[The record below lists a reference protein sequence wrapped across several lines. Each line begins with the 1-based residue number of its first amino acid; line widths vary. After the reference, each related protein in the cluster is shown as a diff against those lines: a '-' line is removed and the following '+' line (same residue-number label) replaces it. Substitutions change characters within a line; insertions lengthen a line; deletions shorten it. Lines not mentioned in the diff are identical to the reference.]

1 MMPTGLRTLLR
12 RLRSRTAV
20 EIYTAGLLAS
30 LLAIAAAGLP
40 KIDLLQSAIN
50 DDNFT
55 DMVLSTRGE
64 LPIDSNIRVLTYDAS
79 ILDTFDMVD
88 RSTLAMQLAALF
100 ELKPRVVGVD
110 FLIET
115 ERPEAADGDAMI
127 AALAADHPN
136 LLFGVFHEDSL
147 HRFRLPPPRFKIP
160 ERQLGCINLLPDDD
174 NTVRDFRPLW
184 GDDGKKQ
191 IESFDV
197 KVARWV
203 DSSAVAYLRS
213 FGSETF
219 IIDYAA
225 GIGEVQR
232 QGAAG
237 DQIFPVMPL
246 RAVFDA
252 MTSGDTN
259 RIAAMRMLLAGKTV
273 LVGYGDIRNSQV
285 TSVVDRFYTP
295 FKPEKNT
302 LPDMH
307 GVAIHANIV
316 NTILK
321 RRVLEPMPTWLN
333 VLWSA
338 LLAAALLAGRER
350 LERIARP
357 TLRTAAAYSG
367 FAALFLLAALLPVL
381 AFRYTPYKFSI
392 FMPIGALLIAVPTLE
407 GLQKAIDLALDLR
420 RRARLRAGVPEPIR
434 SGMLAI
440 LKAWSP
446 QERLARAI
454 HFVQTQFTTIC
465 AVLFAEAAAGGAGR
479 SPRFPSTT
487 LASPTLARMLSATRA
502 FAGDLSPRARA
513 MCELLGLL
521 SESPEIERALR
532 LARSLHIAANEI
544 RRQSLETTDDQ
555 TENEPRGGAQ
565 TDGAQA
571 DGSRPL
577 DADVVGYA
585 DLALKTLADRTSG
598 DDEEQFD
605 ALYRAVER
613 YARAAAAV
621 LAATP
626 EAGLP
631 SAAEELPPYIILRRC
646 ALHRHEEQ
654 FIYVSEQQD
663 ANNRDDLFDLVY
675 SGRTLRCHP
684 LEHPGLTQFRAQ
696 SAPAR
701 DDGEDDTT
709 N

>member
-12 RLRSRTAV
+12 KLRSRTAV
-20 EIYTAGLLAS
+20 EIYAAGVLAS

-55 DMVLSTRGE
+55 DMVLNTRGE

-147 HRFRLPPPRFKIP
+147 HRFRLPPPRFNIP

-174 NTVRDFRPLW
+174 NTIRDFRPLW

-259 RIAAMRMLLAGKTV
+259 RVAAMRALLADKAV

-350 LERIARP
+350 MERIARP

-392 FMPIGALLIAVPTLE
+392 FMPIGALLVAVPTLE

-420 RRARLRAGVPEPIR
+420 RRARLRAGVPDVIR
-434 SGMLAI
+434 SGMLLI

-465 AVLFAEAAAGGAGR
+465 AVLFAEAEAAEAGR
-479 SPRFPSTT
+479 GLRYPAAT
-487 LASPTLARMLSATRA
+487 LASPTLSRMLAATRA
-502 FAGDLSPRARA
+502 RTGDLSPRARA
-513 MCELLGLL
+513 MCELLELL
-521 SESPEIERALR
+521 SRSPEIEQALR

-544 RRQSLETTDDQ
+544 RRQSHETADDHTQ
-555 TENEPRGGAQ
+555 DADVHVGA
-565 TDGAQA
+565 
-571 DGSRPL
+571 L
-577 DADVVGYA
+577 DADVGGYA
-585 DLALKTLADRTSG
+585 DLALKTLTDRTSG

-626 EAGLP
+626 DAHFPGP
-631 SAAEELPPYIILRRC
+631 ADQLPPFIILRPC
-646 ALHRHEEQ
+646 ALHKHEEQ

-675 SGRTLRCHP
+675 SGRTLHCHP
-684 LEHPGLTQFRAQ
+684 LDHPGLSQFRVQ

-701 DDGEDDTT
+701 EEDADAGTMA
-709 N
+709 